1 MGNTNFRHENSSL
14 LVSHKE
20 MGKRHSDM
28 TRVLVIEDETD
39 LRDSIVTYLR
49 IEGVDADG
57 VGSLHAAELWMLLH
71 HFDILVLDLG
81 LPDGDGLTW
90 LEERNGLRDK
100 GIIIT
105 TGRGATGDRVQ
116 GAQVGADCYLVK
128 PVLLEELT
136 AVVRNLERRLRPSGQ
151 ETWVLNT
158 LSWQLT
164 APDGRAVKLTH
175 SEQVLL
181 THLSR
186 APGKAVQRQDLIAAL
201 GHDPEHYDP
210 RRMEILV
217 RRLRSKVMDT
227 LGHHLP
233 LVTAHRQ
240 GYAFTA
246 PIAVRKGD

>member
-1 MGNTNFRHENSSL
+1 M
-14 LVSHKE
+14 
-20 MGKRHSDM
+20 
-28 TRVLVIEDETD
+28 LVIEDEAD
-39 LRDSIVTYLR
+39 LRDATVTYLR
-49 IEGVDADG
+49 LDGIDADG
-57 VGSLHAAELWMLLH
+57 VGSLHAAELWLLLH
-71 HFDILVLDLG
+71 HCDILVLDLG
-81 LPDGDGLTW
+81 LPDGDGMTW

-100 GIIIT
+100 GIVIT
-105 TGRGATGDRVQ
+105 TGRTATGDRVL

-136 AVVRNLERRLRPSGQ
+136 AVVRNLERRIRPAGH
-151 ETWVLNT
+151 EAWVLNT
-158 LSWQLT
+158 LSWQLM

-181 THLSR
+181 TLLSR
-186 APGKAVQRQDLIAAL
+186 APGKAVPRQDLVAAL

-217 RRLRSKVMDT
+217 RRLRTKVMDA
-227 LGHHLP
+227 LGQHLP

>member
-1 MGNTNFRHENSSL
+1 MNAP
-14 LVSHKE
+14 K
-20 MGKRHSDM
+20 
-28 TRVLVIEDETD
+28 VLVIEDEND
-39 LRDSIVTYLR
+39 LRDSIVSYLQV
-49 IEGVDADG
+49 EGIDADG
-57 VGSLHAAELWMLLH
+57 AGSLHAAELWMLLH
-71 HFDILVLDLG
+71 NFDILVLDLS
-81 LPDGDGLTW
+81 LPDGDALTW

-105 TGRGATGDRVQ
+105 TGRSTTSDRVM

-136 AVVRNLERRLRPSGQ
+136 AVVRNLERRLRPAGK
-151 ETWVLNT
+151 EVWLLNT
-158 LSWQLT
+158 LSWQLMS
-164 APDGRAVKLTH
+164 PDGRTVKLTH

-186 APGKAVQRQDLIAAL
+186 VPGKAVARQDLIAAL
-201 GHDPEHYDP
+201 GHDPGHYDP
-210 RRMEILV
+210 RRMEIMV

-227 LGHHLP
+227 LGHQLP

>member
-1 MGNTNFRHENSSL
+1 MGNTNFITGLPGMTHREA
-14 LVSHKE
+14 V
-20 MGKRHSDM
+20 KRH
-28 TRVLVIEDETD
+28 TEPVRVLVIEDETD
-39 LRDSIVTYLR
+39 LRESIVSFLKM
-49 IEGVDADG
+49 EGMEADG
-57 VGSLHAAELWMLLH
+57 VGTLKAAELWMLLH

-81 LPDGDGLTW
+81 LPDGDALTW

-105 TGRGATGDRVQ
+105 TGRSTTNDRVM

-136 AVVRNLERRLRPSGQ
+136 AVVRNLERRLRPSGH
-151 ETWVLNT
+151 EAWVLNT
-158 LSWQLT
+158 LSWLLM
-164 APDGRAVKLTH
+164 APDGRSVKLTH

-186 APGKAVQRQDLIAAL
+186 APGKAVARQDLIAAL
-201 GHDPEHYDP
+201 GHDPGHYDP